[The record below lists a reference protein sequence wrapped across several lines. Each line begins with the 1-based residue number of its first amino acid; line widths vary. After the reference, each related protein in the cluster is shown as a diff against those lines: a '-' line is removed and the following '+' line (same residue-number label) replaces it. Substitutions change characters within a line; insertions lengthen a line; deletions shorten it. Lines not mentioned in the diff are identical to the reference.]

1 MNILVVDDDPISLRV
16 VSALLA
22 DHGHRVVT
30 AADGAAGLA
39 LFEQET
45 FQAVVTDWV
54 MPVMDGLEL
63 VRRIRAQP
71 LAAYTYIVVLT
82 ARGAHED
89 ALAALEAGADDL
101 LPKPIQRDDLDA
113 RLRVAQR
120 IIALQEQL
128 LARNRELLGIN
139 HRMKKALD
147 AAVAVQRSLLPTR
160 LPQVAGLRFAWRADP
175 CDELGGDTLNLF
187 QLDEHHVSFYVLDV
201 SGHGVSSALLAVQ
214 VSRLL
219 SPVMSAGSMLKVAAP
234 APKRYRLVQPLDLM
248 RQLTAKFPLQVDAP
262 QFFTMLYGILDLRTH
277 EAVIGSA
284 GHPGPVLVHAD
295 GSAEAIRVTSHPI
308 GWFDEHEAEF
318 MEVRVTLE
326 PGDRLVL
333 FSDGV
338 IEAADEDGRSFGVER
353 LGESLERRRGE
364 PLDVALA
371 GVIDE
376 LAVWRRGGPQT
387 DDISLLALERLP
399 PGSPP
404 GTGRFEDPSGPRAAA
419 QR

>member
-22 DHGHRVVT
+22 EHGHRVVT
-30 AADGAAGLA
+30 AVDGATALA
-39 LFEQET
+39 VFELET
-45 FQAVVTDWV
+45 FQAVVTDWA

-63 VRRIRAQP
+63 VRRIRDQP
-71 LAAYTYIVVLT
+71 LAAYTYVVVLT

-89 ALAALEAGADDL
+89 AIAALEAGADDL
-101 LPKPIQRDDLDA
+101 LAKPVQRDDLNA

-128 LARNRELLGIN
+128 IARNRELLGVN
-139 HRMKKALD
+139 QRMKKALD
-147 AAVAVQRSLLPTR
+147 AAVTVQRSLLPTR
-160 LPQVAGLRFAWRADP
+160 LPQVPGMHFAWRADP

-187 QLDEHHVSFYVLDV
+187 QLDEHHLSFYVLDV

-234 APKRYRLVQPLDLM
+234 APKRYRLVQPLDLL
-248 RQLTAKFPLQVDAP
+248 RQLTTKFPLQVDAP

-277 EAVIGSA
+277 QAVIGSA
-284 GHPGPVLVHAD
+284 GHPGPVLLHAN
-295 GSAEAIRVTSHPI
+295 GVAEPIRIASHPI

-318 MEVRVTLE
+318 AEVNITLA

-338 IEAADEDGRSFGVER
+338 IEAADAEGRTFNVER
-353 LGESLERRRGE
+353 LGTTLEQRQHE
-364 PLDVALA
+364 PLDQALS
-371 GVIDE
+371 GVIDD
-376 LAVWRRGGPQT
+376 LIAWRRGGPQT
-387 DDISLLALERLP
+387 DDISLLAIERDAEP
-399 PGSPP
+399 P
-404 GTGRFEDPSGPRAAA
+404 PSGSVGEVGHGSAA
-419 QR
+419 RY

>member
-22 DHGHRVVT
+22 EHGHRVVT
-30 AADGAAGLA
+30 AVNGATGLTA
-39 LFEQET
+39 FEAET

-54 MPVMDGLEL
+54 MPEMDGLEL
-63 VRRIRAQP
+63 VRRIRDQP
-71 LAAYTYIVVLT
+71 LAAYTYVVVLT
-82 ARGAHED
+82 ARGAHKD

-101 LPKPIQRDDLDA
+101 LAKPVQRDDLNA

-128 LARNRELLGIN
+128 IARNRELLGVN
-139 HRMKKALD
+139 QRMKKALD

-160 LPQVAGLRFAWRADP
+160 LPVVPGMRFGWRADP

-187 QLDEHHVSFYVLDV
+187 QLDEHHLSFYVLDV

-234 APKRYRLVQPLDLM
+234 APKRYRLVQPLELL

-284 GHPGPVLVHAD
+284 GHPGPVLLHAD
-295 GSAEAIRVTSHPI
+295 GTAEAIRVTSHPI

-318 MEVRVTLE
+318 AEVRVKLE
-326 PGDRLVL
+326 LGDRLVL

-338 IEAADEDGRSFGVER
+338 IEAADEEGLTFGTDR
-353 LGESLERRRGE
+353 LGTTLQRLRAE
-364 PLDVALA
+364 PLDQALA
-371 GVIDE
+371 GVIED
-376 LAVWRRGGPQT
+376 LVSWRRGGPQA
-387 DDISLLALERLP
+387 DDISLLAIERDAVP
-399 PGSPP
+399 PAPGDIGQGS
-404 GTGRFEDPSGPRAAA
+404 GSRY
-419 QR
+419 

>member
-1 MNILVVDDDPISLRV
+1 MNILVVDDEPISLRV

-22 DHGHRVVT
+22 EHGHRVVT
-30 AADGAAGLA
+30 ATDGAAALA

-63 VRRIRAQP
+63 VRRIRDQP
-71 LAAYTYIVVLT
+71 LAAYTYVVVLT

-89 ALAALEAGADDL
+89 AIAALDAGADDL
-101 LPKPIQRDDLDA
+101 LPKPVQRDDLDA

-128 LARNRELLGIN
+128 LARNRELLGVN
-139 HRMKKALD
+139 QRMKKALD

-160 LPQVAGLRFAWRADP
+160 LPQIPGMRFAWRADP

-187 QLDEHHVSFYVLDV
+187 QLDEHHLSFYVLDV

-234 APKRYRLVQPLDLM
+234 SPKRYRLVQPMELL

-262 QFFTMLYGILDLRTH
+262 QFFTMLYGMYDLRTH
-277 EAVIGSA
+277 QVVIASA

-295 GSAEAIRVTSHPI
+295 GVAEPIRVASHPI
-308 GWFDEHEAEF
+308 GWFDEDEAEF
-318 MEVRVTLE
+318 AEVTLTLA

-338 IEAADEDGRSFGVER
+338 IEAGDEGGAAFGIER
-353 LGESLERRRGE
+353 LSETLERRRDQ
-364 PLDVALA
+364 PLDQALP
-371 GVIDE
+371 GVIAD
-376 LAVWRRGGPQT
+376 LATWRRGGPQT
-387 DDISLLALERLP
+387 DDISLLAIERDRVP
-399 PGSPP
+399 PSPGEVGQGS
-404 GTGRFEDPSGPRAAA
+404 GGRY
-419 QR
+419 

>member
-16 VSALLA
+16 VSALLGE
-22 DHGHRVVT
+22 HGHRVVT
-30 AADGAAGLA
+30 AGDGAAA
-39 LFEQET
+39 LVAFEQET

-63 VRRIRAQP
+63 VRRIRDQP
-71 LAAYTYIVVLT
+71 LAAYTYVVVLT

-89 ALAALEAGADDL
+89 ALAALDAGADDL
-101 LPKPIQRDDLDA
+101 LAKPVQRDDLNA

-128 LARNRELLGIN
+128 LARNRELLGVN
-139 HRMKKALD
+139 QRMKKALD
-147 AAVAVQRSLLPTR
+147 AAVGVQRSLLPTR
-160 LPQVAGLRFAWRADP
+160 LPQVPGLRFAWRADP

-187 QLDEHHVSFYVLDV
+187 QLDEHHLSFYVLDV

-234 APKRYRLVQPLDLM
+234 APKRYRLVKPLELL

-277 EAVIGSA
+277 QAVIASA
-284 GHPGPVLVHAD
+284 GHPGPVLLHAD
-295 GSAEAIRVTSHPI
+295 GRAEAIPVASHPI

-318 MEVRVTLE
+318 AEVKVTIA

-338 IEAADEDGRSFGVER
+338 IEAADEGGITYGIER
-353 LGESLERRRGE
+353 LCETLERRRDE
-364 PLDVALA
+364 PVDQALA
-371 GVIDE
+371 GVIAD
-376 LAVWRRGGPQT
+376 LATWRRGGPQT
-387 DDISLLALERLP
+387 DDISLLAIERDLHPPP
-399 PGSPP
+399 PGESTGQGS
-404 GTGRFEDPSGPRAAA
+404 GTRY
-419 QR
+419 

>member
-16 VSALLA
+16 VSALLVE
-22 DHGHRVVT
+22 HGHRVVT
-30 AADGAAGLA
+30 ASNGVAALA
-39 LFEQET
+39 VFEQET

-54 MPVMDGLEL
+54 MPEMDGLEL
-63 VRRIRAQP
+63 VRRIRDQP
-71 LAAYTYIVVLT
+71 LAAYTYVVVLT

-89 ALAALEAGADDL
+89 AIAALEAGADDL
-101 LPKPIQRDDLDA
+101 LAKPVQRDDLNA

-128 LARNRELLGIN
+128 IARNRELLGVN
-139 HRMKKALD
+139 QRMKKALD

-160 LPQVAGLRFAWRADP
+160 LPVVPGMHFAWRADP

-187 QLDEHHVSFYVLDV
+187 QLDEHHLSFYVLDV

-234 APKRYRLVQPLDLM
+234 SPKRYRLVQPLELL

-277 EAVIGSA
+277 VAVIGSA
-284 GHPGPVLVHAD
+284 GHPGPVLMHAD
-295 GSAEAIRVTSHPI
+295 GTAEPIRVTSHPI

-318 MEVRVTLE
+318 AEVTVTLA

-338 IEAADEDGRSFGVER
+338 IEAADEEGLTFGTER
-353 LGESLERRRGE
+353 LGTSLKRRRHE
-364 PLDVALA
+364 PLTAALT
-371 GVIDE
+371 GVIED
-376 LAVWRRGGPQT
+376 LVTWRRGSPQA
-387 DDISLLALERLP
+387 DDISLLAIERDLEP
-399 PGSPP
+399 PAAGDVGQGS
-404 GTGRFEDPSGPRAAA
+404 GTRY
-419 QR
+419 